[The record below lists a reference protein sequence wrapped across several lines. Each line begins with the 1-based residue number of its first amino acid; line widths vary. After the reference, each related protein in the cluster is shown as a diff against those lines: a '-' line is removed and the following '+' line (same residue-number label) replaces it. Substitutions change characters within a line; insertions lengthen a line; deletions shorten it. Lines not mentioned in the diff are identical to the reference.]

1 MDLGLP
7 LPAQHP
13 ARDDWGFYHRV
24 LLSGLVQAHILCSLD
39 SRITG
44 SGQQRE
50 AVALQ
55 GLPPGSSGLV

>member
-13 ARDDWGFYHRV
+13 TQDDWGFYHRV
-24 LLSGLVQAHILCSLD
+24 PLSGLVQAHILCSLG

-50 AVALQ
+50 AVGFA
-55 GLPPGSSGLV
+55 GIAPREF